1 MNVFELKSEKI
12 LAIQYYGNRE
22 FSDYPDWLLHAL
34 ENRKIYISTNFLM
47 VTLILEGAAGE
58 NTIIH
63 KFDWLVPGEKN
74 ILVIPNNLFKQLFK
88 QTSLNSEED

>member
-34 ENRKIYISTNFLM
+34 ENRKIYINTNFLM

-63 KFDWLVPGEKN
+63 KFDWLVPGEKG
-74 ILVIPNNLFKQLFK
+74 ILVLSNELFKQLFK
-88 QTSLNSEED
+88 QTSL

>member
-12 LAIQYYGNRE
+12 LAIQYYGDCE

-74 ILVIPNNLFKQLFK
+74 ILVIPNNLFERLFK
-88 QTSLNSEED
+88 HTSL

>member
-12 LAIQYYGNRE
+12 LAIQYYGNRD

-63 KFDWLVPGEKN
+63 KFDWLVPGEKKHFGHTKRA
-74 ILVIPNNLFKQLFK
+74 I
-88 QTSLNSEED
+88 QTIIQTNKP